1 MVIIILVIIVVVFW
15 CWKVGGR
22 CFSKVCLDGKMV
34 IIMGVNMGIGKE
46 IVVDLVNR
54 GIFVICIVYR
64 VF

>member
-1 MVIIILVIIVVVFW
+1 MVVFR

-54 GIFVICIVYR
+54 GIFGICIVYR